1 MSSGRSGGFV
11 PPPYPYDLLDEAR
24 ALATTLPGGAVDLSV
39 GTPCDP
45 VPDVVADALA
55 AATDAARSYPSSVG
69 SADLLDA
76 VCGWF
81 DRRLDVDIE
90 PVQVGAC
97 IGSKEFV
104 SGLPQVL
111 RLRDPSRDTVLFPA
125 ISYPSYAMGAEMAGC
140 RSVPVPLDADWRLD
154 LSAIDEADAGRALC
168 LWANTPGNPAGALDD
183 LGAVATW
190 GRERGVPVLSD
201 ECYVEFTWD
210 GPPRS
215 VLQHGSEGVIA
226 VHSLSKRSNLAGLRV
241 GYYAGDAE
249 LVHYLREVRKHQG
262 FMIPGPAQA
271 AGVAALA
278 DQSHVEAQA
287 IRYHRR
293 LGLLAGIMG
302 DLGIG
307 ASLPAGGFYLWM
319 AAPDGDAWGL
329 IHRLAG
335 TLGIVVSPGEF
346 YGPDGG
352 GHVRIAAVATDDRLD
367 LVAERAGRT

>member
-1 MSSGRSGGFV
+1 M

-24 ALATTLPGGAVDLSV
+24 AVAGALPGGAVDLSV

-55 AATDAARSYPSSVG
+55 AATDTARSYPPSVG

-81 DRRLDVDIE
+81 DRRLDVKLE
-90 PVQVGAC
+90 PAQVGAC
-97 IGSKEFV
+97 IGSKELV
-104 SGLPQVL
+104 TGLPQVL
-111 RLRDPSRDTVLFPA
+111 RLRDPSRDTVLYPA
-125 ISYPSYAMGAEMAGC
+125 ISYPPYAMGAELAGC
-140 RSVPVPLDADWRLD
+140 RALAVPLDADWRLD

-168 LWANTPGNPAGALDD
+168 LWVNSPGNPAGALED
-183 LGAVATW
+183 LGAAAGW
-190 GRERGVPVLSD
+190 GRDRGVPVLSD

-210 GPPRS
+210 GPARS
-215 VLQHGSEGVIA
+215 VLEHGSEGVIA

-241 GYYAGDAE
+241 GYYAGDTE

-271 AGVAALA
+271 AGTAALS
-278 DQSHVEAQA
+278 DQAHVETQA
-287 IRYHRR
+287 GRYHRR
-293 LGLLAGIMG
+293 LELLAGILG
-302 DLGIG
+302 DLGIE
-307 ASLPAGGFYLWM
+307 ATLPAGGFYLWV

-329 IHRLAG
+329 INRLAG

-346 YGPDGG
+346 YGPGG
-352 GHVRIAAVATDDRLD
+352 TGHVRVAAVATDDRLD
-367 LVAERAGRT
+367 LVAERVRRY